1 MEKKTLGKGLEDI
14 SNVFLSKGVEEEK
27 EEMHGN
33 EIVEGENAV
42 LAEGNCEVRELVTVH
57 RKIAYP
63 NSENS
68 QQDVR
73 QALSTH
79 LEEGYH
85 IRSVT
90 LSKITMVEGPVR
102 REKREEVTIYV
113 KAS

>member
-57 RKIAYP
+57 RKIASLSA
-63 NSENS
+63 NS
-68 QQDVR
+68 R
-73 QALSTH
+73 
-79 LEEGYH
+79 
-85 IRSVT
+85 RSSG
-90 LSKITMVEGPVR
+90 LFAA
-102 REKREEVTIYV
+102 RE
-113 KAS
+113 